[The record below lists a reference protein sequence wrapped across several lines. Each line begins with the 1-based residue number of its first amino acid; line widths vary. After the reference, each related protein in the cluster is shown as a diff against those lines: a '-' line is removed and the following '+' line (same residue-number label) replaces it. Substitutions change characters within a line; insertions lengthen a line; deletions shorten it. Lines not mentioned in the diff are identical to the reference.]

1 MKPLFLAL
9 LVGTPLIVMAG
20 IQPKPAIP
28 ATLLSVDKA
37 AEIVAVRNVT
47 IKDGAVSGEL
57 VNNSRRPLRD
67 VQLLIRYTW
76 HWKNEFRPK
85 DDSPGE
91 AVFYT
96 VEKEIPAG
104 GTAAFTYRPSSPLP
118 SRPDGQFETTVS
130 VAGFTEIIR

>member
-1 MKPLFLAL
+1 MKPLFL
-9 LVGTPLIVMAG
+9 TLIVGAVLSVVTL
-20 IQPKPAIP
+20 IQSKPAIP
-28 ATLLSVDKA
+28 ATLLSVEKA
-37 AEIVAVRNVT
+37 AEIVTVRNVT

-67 VQLLIRYTW
+67 VQLLIRYAW
-76 HWKNEFRPK
+76 QWKNEFRPK
-85 DDSPGE
+85 DDSPGD

-96 VEKEIPAG
+96 VEKEIAPG
-104 GTAAFTYRPSSPLP
+104 GAVSFTYKPSSPLS